1 MAKLRYLEI
10 SEQFCWVTE
19 YHFHLTS
26 VDVACF
32 EFTVFKRI
40 NKQIYCFSTVFF
52 NFNIIQNILKSHQD
66 HFRRLQII
74 VSYILQNRVI
84 ALRKVSHLIF
94 QTKIN
99 VVMIQM
105 NVRRL
110 KGKFNEFSYF
120 NYWLFLLRQNY
131 VFYFKLAETDQV
143 QVNLYDFSYL
153 VIG

>member
-1 MAKLRYLEI
+1 MTKLWYLEI
-10 SEQFCWVTE
+10 REQFCWVTE
-19 YHFHLTS
+19 YQFHLTS
-26 VDVACF
+26 VDVASL

-40 NKQIYCFSTVFF
+40 NKQIHNFSTVFF
-52 NFNIIQNILKSHQD
+52 NFNIIHNILKSHQD

-74 VSYILQNRVI
+74 VSDIFQNRVI
-84 ALRKVSHLIF
+84 TLRKFSHLIF
-94 QTKIN
+94 QTKFN

-110 KGKFNEFSYF
+110 KGKFNAFSYF
-120 NYWLFLLRQNY
+120 NYWLFLLWQNY
-131 VFYFKLAETDQV
+131 VFYFELAETDQV